1 MKVLSRKE
9 SDMKKEYTSM
19 NIMDNIR
26 LQSEYLTKKQRK
38 VADYMLEHP
47 DEMGY
52 ITLKELS
59 QELGVTE
66 ITILNTCI
74 SLGYEGYNMVKYE
87 FRKAMIMQKI
97 DVLEDKENYLEKV
110 PRYEKD
116 NREKVF
122 YEIGDEE
129 IKAVNDYWNHVSS
142 ERYFEAAWQF
152 LNSKYI
158 FLCGRGISFCVAEFL
173 KNRLSSCDLF
183 GILVNTELNDEVY
196 SMLNAVTEDSLVVT
210 ISFPDY
216 YYVTDKVAEYSRQKN
231 AKILAITD
239 REDTNVAQYAD
250 ITLTVPTMTRIFL
263 NTLTGPMLMLNLLT
277 SAIKLQQGK
286 TDLET
291 EKIM

>member
-1 MKVLSRKE
+1 
-9 SDMKKEYTSM
+9 MKKDYTSM
-19 NIMDNIR
+19 NIMDNIK
-26 LQSEYLTKKQRK
+26 LQSEHLTKKQRK

-66 ITILNTCI
+66 LTILNTCT

-87 FRKAMIMQKI
+87 FRKVMIMKKKI

-110 PRYEKD
+110 PRYEQD

-129 IKAVNDYWNHVSS
+129 IKSITGYWNHVKS
-142 ERYFEAAWQF
+142 EQYFEAAQEF
-152 LNSKYI
+152 LKSKQI

-173 KNRLSSCDLF
+173 KNRLSSCDML

-196 SMLNAVTEDSLVVT
+196 SMLNAVTEDSLVVA

-216 YYVTDKVAEYSRQKN
+216 YFVTDKVAEYSRQKN
-231 AKILAITD
+231 AKIVAITD
-239 REDTNVAQYAD
+239 RVDANVAQYAD
-250 ITLTVPTMTRIFL
+250 VTLAAPAMTRIFL

-291 EKIM
+291 EKIL

>member
-1 MKVLSRKE
+1 
-9 SDMKKEYTSM
+9 MKKDNIPM

-26 LQSEYLTKKQRK
+26 TQSEHLTKKQRK

-59 QELGVTE
+59 QKLGVTE
-66 ITILNTCI
+66 ITILNTCT

-87 FRKAMIMQKI
+87 FRKVMIMKKI

-110 PRYEKD
+110 PRYEQD

-129 IKAVNDYWNHVSS
+129 IKSITDYWNHVKS
-142 ERYFEAAWQF
+142 EQYFEAAQQF
-152 LNSKYI
+152 LKSKQI

-173 KNRLSSCDLF
+173 KNRLSSCDML

-196 SMLNAVTEDSLVVT
+196 SMLNVVTEDSLVVA

-216 YYVTDKVAEYSRQKN
+216 YFVTDKVAEYSRQKN
-231 AKILAITD
+231 AKIVAITD
-239 REDTNVAQYAD
+239 RVDVNVAQYAD
-250 ITLTVPTMTRIFL
+250 VTLAAPAMTRIFL

-291 EKIM
+291 EKIL

>member
-1 MKVLSRKE
+1 
-9 SDMKKEYTSM
+9 MKKDNIPM

-26 LQSEYLTKKQRK
+26 TQSEHLTKKQRK

-59 QELGVTE
+59 QKLGVTE
-66 ITILNTCI
+66 ITILNTCT

-87 FRKAMIMQKI
+87 FRKVMIMKKI

-110 PRYEKD
+110 PRYEQD

-129 IKAVNDYWNHVSS
+129 IKSITDYWNHVKS
-142 ERYFEAAWQF
+142 EQYFEAAQQF
-152 LNSKYI
+152 LKSKQI

-173 KNRLSSCDLF
+173 KNRLSSCDML

-196 SMLNAVTEDSLVVT
+196 SMLNVVTEDSLVVA

-216 YYVTDKVAEYSRQKN
+216 YFVTDKVAEYSRQKN
-231 AKILAITD
+231 AKIVAITD
-239 REDTNVAQYAD
+239 RVDANVAQYAD
-250 ITLTVPTMTRIFL
+250 VTLAAPAMTRIFL

-291 EKIM
+291 EKIL